1 MVKIAS
7 VVRPHLLEED
17 QAAVQELL
25 TQLEAQGSVPAHQL
39 QVALRKAALGLH
51 SKAKDE
57 SSAVSIRRV
66 FGGTPKP
73 KATPST
79 IVSLSCVVNMCSRTV
94 YIDSWADRGA
104 E

>member
-39 QVALRKAALGLH
+39 QVALRKAAL
-51 SKAKDE
+51 
-57 SSAVSIRRV
+57 
-66 FGGTPKP
+66 
-73 KATPST
+73 
-79 IVSLSCVVNMCSRTV
+79 
-94 YIDSWADRGA
+94 
-104 E
+104 